1 MVDDGL
7 VGAGEGSP
15 AGSQTSLTGEYLR
28 RRPSHSRRQSS
39 ESVEADVL
47 LPAMD
52 AMHLRGGAAGGNT
65 PPRRDSRESLL
76 GERGPGARARRGD
89 AAPRSDPDAAT
100 GSDASMGSSAASP
113 SASPRPT
120 ASSRPPLA
128 PAARAIR
135 AAVASG
141 GYLVD
146 RATERGAVRREYV
159 GGDVAIATVPRG
171 CDFRAFLVAVGVE
184 PEPRDAILD
193 RDDDMNDDD
202 ANANDEESP
211 NNVEPILRA
220 AERLKVH
227 YRDPSDGVTLIRVRR
242 DDDVARMF
250 EEWDAAAE
258 AKQRG
263 SATTVEK
270 LRVYVSTAVPVAG
283 GGGALPPR
291 LLPDAEE
298 TTAATREA
306 SSGASS
312 SSPAG
317 GGASTR
323 DASADGAE
331 AAALQVIPSG
341 ELELVNRLGGGA
353 FGEVHLALWRG
364 SEVAVKFLHALRE
377 DALDSDDDDDD
388 DVEAAAAAAAA
399 AHLEGGISDDRPGRR
414 GGDFSGSQTLRSSS
428 GAAHAARGGHPA
440 EEEFLRESRTMAA
453 LQHPNVVFVYGVVR
467 DGARLGI
474 VEEFM
479 RSGSLR
485 RLLNA
490 HERELAKSPPV
501 PPRERKHALS
511 ALQRAE
517 CALDVARG
525 MAYLHSK
532 RFVHFDLKCDNV
544 LTAKTSRGGGGGGG
558 ATVRCKVCDF
568 GLSKRRGSRA
578 SFVSGI
584 NAHRGTLPWT
594 APELLCDPGRA
605 SEKVD
610 VHSFAV
616 LMWELWTGRYPFE
629 GQREQTIM
637 YAIMTGG
644 RPELPPEEEDDAGMT
659 GGGFSVPRGVR
670 GGEGER
676 SVGSDGE
683 KGGGLEKTGAS
694 EKDGRR
700 AEDNDVENARAAGGS
715 VSESSSDVHPG
726 GDGSSTNE
734 LGFIPEPCEGWRGLI
749 EASWAEAPERRPS
762 FDALAEVLE
771 KGVGRARERREA
783 RRIAAAAERK
793 RLAAEKENEEKS
805 PSATS

>member
-146 RATERGAVRREYV
+146 RATERGAARREYV

-184 PEPRDAILD
+184 PEPRDYANLD
-193 RDDDMNDDD
+193 RDDDAD
-202 ANANDEESP
+202 ANDEESP

-317 GGASTR
+317 GGGASTR

-399 AHLEGGISDDRPGRR
+399 ARLEGGVSGDRPGRS
-414 GGDFSGSQTLRSSS
+414 GGDFSGSQTLPSSS
-428 GAAHAARGGHPA
+428 GAARAARGGHPA

-644 RPELPPEEEDDAGMT
+644 RPELPPEEDDAGMT

-700 AEDNDVENARAAGGS
+700 AEDDDAENARAAGGS
-715 VSESSSDVHPG
+715 VSESGSDVHPG

-793 RLAAEKENEEKS
+793 RLAAEKENEETS